1 MAAAKRIHRE
11 MFVALVMAMFVVA
24 GMSRSAFAQPLPG
37 GQVEWTNYF
46 TNADTNAGSAA
57 VHITDPLGYNSSP
70 YAPPEICA
78 EIYVFDVSQGLQECC
93 GCPVST
99 NGLLTL
105 NITSDLASSAV
116 AFPDSGILTDGVIRI
131 VSEDGDYEAVSGA
144 VKDLTGVGTGG
155 EEGIYGY
162 DPQLAQTNP
171 GVPVYYGITPPAP
184 NNGGCTG
191 AGAPYACCA
200 GPGTG
205 NCLEP
210 NAPCTGLNAPYTC
223 CTGAGTGTCYQS
235 NGIGCDPATG
245 FCCDPEEGADDSR
258 LQPTLRSWITHPLNA
273 GTTEDRFEDITSI
286 ETSYDADNLAEL
298 CDDVLELGSG
308 IGPCACGT
316 GS

>member
-1 MAAAKRIHRE
+1 MLAGKRVHRAIL
-11 MFVALVMAMFVVA
+11 VALVIAIFAAA
-24 GMSRSAFAQPLPG
+24 GMSRSAFALEPG
-37 GQVEWTNYF
+37 VQAEWTNYF
-46 TNADTNAGSAA
+46 TNADTNAGSAS
-57 VHITDPLGYNSSP
+57 VHITDPLGSHSSP

-78 EIYVFDVSQGLQECC
+78 QIYVFDVSQGLQECC

-99 NGLLTL
+99 DGLLTL
-105 NITSDLASSAV
+105 NINSDLASSAV
-116 AFPDSGILTDGVIRI
+116 AFPDSGILTDGVIRM
-131 VSEDGDYEAVSGA
+131 VSEEGEYIKEESGN
-144 VKDLTGVGTGG
+144 LGTGV
-155 EEGIYGY
+155 EVYGY

-205 NCLEP
+205 NCLAP

-223 CTGAGTGTCYQS
+223 CTGPGTGTCYQS
-235 NGIGCDPATG
+235 NGLGCDPATG
-245 FCCDPEEGADDSR
+245 FCCDPEVGPEDGDF
-258 LQPTLRSWITHPLNA
+258 LQPTLRSWITHPLNT
-273 GTTEDRFEDITSI
+273 GSTEDRFEDITSSA
-286 ETSYDADNLAEL
+286 TLYDASNLAGL
-298 CDDVLELGSG
+298 CYDVLELGSG